1 MMSSLLKDLT
11 EIGIAVGNND
21 IKVSDTH
28 IGFFKVK
35 VKKLKCVC
43 SAKLELPA
51 YEWLIVVV
59 KPSICIYKVLIQ
71 IYS

>member
-35 VKKLKCVC
+35 CVC

-51 YEWLIVVV
+51 FEWLIVVV
-59 KPSICIYKVLIQ
+59 KPGIYKVFMQ
-71 IYS
+71 IY

>member
-28 IGFFKVK
+28 IVFFKV
-35 VKKLKCVC
+35 KCVC

-51 YEWLIVVV
+51 FEWLVVVV
-59 KPSICIYKVLIQ
+59 KPGIYKVFMQ
-71 IYS
+71 IY